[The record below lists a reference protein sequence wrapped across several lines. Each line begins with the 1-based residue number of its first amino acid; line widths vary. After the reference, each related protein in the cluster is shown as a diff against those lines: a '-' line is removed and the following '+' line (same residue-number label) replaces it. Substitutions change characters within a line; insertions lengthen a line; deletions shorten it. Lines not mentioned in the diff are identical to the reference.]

1 MHNST
6 GADIRVVVKRV
17 EFRKDELVEEYL
29 CLGLGSSRSSWL
41 SAKCICAWIS
51 WTRRSSWLIGPRI
64 SRTPESVTVHQTM
77 DIEEF
82 LACVTVHA
90 LMELMDPDNIPGR
103 ASAQGRAEEFDIA
116 FA

>member
-1 MHNST
+1 
-6 GADIRVVVKRV
+6 
-17 EFRKDELVEEYL
+17 
-29 CLGLGSSRSSWL
+29 
-41 SAKCICAWIS
+41 
-51 WTRRSSWLIGPRI
+51 
-64 SRTPESVTVHQTM
+64 M